1 MSCSACPSLP
11 VVTVAG
17 KTLLEVSV
25 GETAV
30 ALSAVSD
37 TWCDGTGREGEGRST
52 ISAPY
57 CVAHCWINCSP
68 FKGLLDVVRLR
79 AWPEEDVGARL
90 FRHW

>member
-37 TWCDGTGREGEGRST
+37 TWCDGTGMGRGGEVNYFS
-52 ISAPY
+52 S
-57 CVAHCWINCSP
+57 VLCSS
-68 FKGLLDVVRLR
+68 LLDKLLTVQGS
-79 AWPEEDVGARL
+79 A
-90 FRHW
+90 